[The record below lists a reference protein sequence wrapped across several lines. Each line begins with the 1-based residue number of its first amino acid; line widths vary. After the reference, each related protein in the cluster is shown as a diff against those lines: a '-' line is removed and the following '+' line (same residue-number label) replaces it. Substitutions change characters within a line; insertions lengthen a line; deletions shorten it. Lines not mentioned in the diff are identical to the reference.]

1 MQNNRTMI
9 AKLLSRYT
17 QTEKNKQR
25 DFEEVGL
32 DMKYLL
38 KTIFNS

>member
-1 MQNNRTMI
+1 MI